1 MITVKNEEIILEK
14 TDSAFKDLVV
24 FNPAIMGVGITIQI
38 FYPPYQNR
46 NHLAMAYCILNG
58 P

>member
-14 TDSAFKDLVV
+14 TDFAIKDLVG
-24 FNPAIMGVGITIQI
+24 FNPAIMGIPFTIQI

-46 NHLAMAYCILNG
+46 NHLAVAYCILNG